1 MSDSSIITGHE
12 SHQLLASFARYKACH
27 SLSALAK
34 GCKSML
40 QSPPFLR
47 VLYREDGTGL
57 TSDVRVKERLGKQ
70 SIGRN
75 MMRPAA
81 EDRPSDRRFR
91 RWRKDWKTSTHD
103 PRWYAACL
111 FIACEHERY
120 TGWQT
125 DKNTDKRDDAD
136 SRLLA
141 LWERHGKHL
150 LKAIEDHQTA
160 HDYEEST
167 EAELHELRPV
177 VEDGVV
183 KKPWDMVVM
192 ERWESWCDPRDG
204 SGEAR
209 ANHDQRVLGRHL
221 LYLAILQRRDKA
233 LQIPKV
239 QVVANRMRDR
249 TLQQEPQAA
258 KLHEGTPAQGT
269 TNELDTTLGLLRD
282 FLSHEVLKLE
292 LLGDP
297 ELKSALPLGC
307 SMELSARIEI
317 LVGTTHNVATTAT
330 VFERTHTAFH
340 ALAGSSSRP
349 ELYL

>member
-1 MSDSSIITGHE
+1 MSDSSIIAGHE
-12 SHQLLASFARYKACH
+12 SHQLLAVFARYKACH

-40 QSPPFLR
+40 QSQPFLR

-75 MMRPAA
+75 MLRPAA
-81 EDRPSDRRFR
+81 EDRPSHRRFR

-125 DKNTDKRDDAD
+125 GTDDAD
-136 SRLLA
+136 PRLLA

-150 LKAIEDHQTA
+150 LKAIEEHQTA
-160 HDYEEST
+160 HDYDEST
-167 EAELHELRPV
+167 EAELHELQPV
-177 VEDGVV
+177 IEDGIE

-192 ERWESWCDPRDG
+192 ERWESWCDPKQPT
-204 SGEAR
+204 GEAR
-209 ANHDQRVLGRHL
+209 ADHNLRVLGRHL
-221 LYLAILQRRDKA
+221 LYLAILQQRDNA
-233 LQIPKV
+233 QQLHKV

-249 TLQQEPQAA
+249 IHREDNDLAARFQEGA
-258 KLHEGTPAQGT
+258 PARGRP
-269 TNELDTTLGLLRD
+269 NELDTTLGLLRD

-297 ELKSALPLGC
+297 ELKAALPRGC

-317 LVGTTHNVATTAT
+317 LVGTTHHVATSAT
-330 VFERTHTAFH
+330 VFERTHNAFL
-340 ALAGSSSRP
+340 ALSGRNQPQALFP
-349 ELYL
+349 